1 MSDSVFPI
9 TITVPAEAAGQRLDQ
24 FLAAQLPD
32 TSRARVQLLLE
43 EEKALVNG
51 KPSKPSLK
59 LKGGET
65 ITILG
70 DPTPPPLRAM
80 AEDIPLDII
89 YEDDDLAVI
98 NKPAGMM
105 VHAGA
110 GATDDDRNRGT
121 LVNALLHRF
130 AQLSEVGGETRP
142 GIVHRL
148 DKETSGLIL
157 VARNDVAHRNLAKQF
172 SGREVKKR
180 YVALVHGWPE
190 RPRGTISAEISRDA
204 IRRIRMTTRGSG
216 GRTAV
221 THYEVRERID
231 SPYGKFALVD
241 VRIETGRTHQIRVH
255 MASIG
260 HPVVGDTLYGA
271 AGVLRSSAAPRKGS
285 RKRSRRRTRGEMPSR
300 PRLSREHCASIAT
313 SCMPPRSSCRIRA
326 PASRYRLL
334 LRFLRNSPASWR
346 SCAARNSYNENLHA
360 RSLHS
365 SSDRFT
371 HLRLRC
377 PGRHAAA
384 SAVRTVGHEVSA
396 EAGCAAGERRS
407 GTNASSGTNRRA
419 RDVCRP
425 APSGNA
431 SAAPQTPPPAPADT
445 QAKPRFES
453 GYAGQRRPGGE

>member
-1 MSDSVFPI
+1 MPGSVFPI

-32 TSRARVQLLLE
+32 TSRARVQMLLE
-43 EEKALVNG
+43 EAKALVNG
-51 KPSKPSLK
+51 AQSKPSLK
-59 LKGGET
+59 LKGGES

-70 DPTPPPLRAM
+70 GPTPPPLRAI

-172 SGREVKKR
+172 SGRLVKKR
-180 YVALVHGWPE
+180 YIALVHGWPE
-190 RPRGTISAEISRDA
+190 RPRGTITAAISRDA
-204 IRRIRMTTRGSG
+204 IRRTRMTTRGTE

-231 SPYGKFALVD
+231 SLYGKFALVD

-260 HPVVGDTLYGA
+260 YPVVGDTLYGA
-271 AGVLRSSAAPRKGS
+271 AGVLRSSAAPLKQS
-285 RKRSRRRTRGEMPSR
+285 RKRSAAERDNE
-300 PRLSREHCASIAT
+300 EAT
-313 SCMPPRSSCRIRA
+313 PD
-326 PASRYRLL
+326 
-334 LRFLRNSPASWR
+334 
-346 SCAARNSYNENLHA
+346 
-360 RSLHS
+360 SLPGA
-365 SSDRFT
+365 
-371 HLRLRC
+371 LRLNRNFL
-377 PGRHAAA
+377 HAAA
-384 SAVRTVGHEVSA
+384 VDLTHPRTGQPLSFTAPLPDELTA
-396 EAGCAAGERRS
+396 FL
-407 GTNASSGTNRRA
+407 
-419 RDVCRP
+419 DKLRP
-425 APSGNA
+425 
-431 SAAPQTPPPAPADT
+431 
-445 QAKPRFES
+445 R
-453 GYAGQRRPGGE
+453 

>member
-1 MSDSVFPI
+1 MPDSTFPI
-9 TITVPAEAAGQRLDQ
+9 TIAVPADAAGQRLDQ
-24 FLAAQLPD
+24 FLTAQIPD
-32 TSRARVQLLLE
+32 TSRARVQMLLE
-43 EEKALVNG
+43 EGKALVNG
-51 KPSKPSLK
+51 AQSKSSLK
-59 LKGGET
+59 LRGGET
-65 ITILG
+65 ITVLG
-70 DPTPPPLRAM
+70 DATPPPLRAM

-157 VARNDVAHRNLAKQF
+157 VARNDVAHRNLSKQF

-180 YVALVHGWPE
+180 YIALVHGWPE
-190 RPRGTISAEISRDA
+190 RPRSTISAEISRDA

-271 AGVLRSSAAPRKGS
+271 AGVLRSSPAPRKGS
-285 RKRSRRRTRGEMPSR
+285 RKRNAAE
-300 PRLSREHCASIAT
+300 REAGVVT
-313 SCMPPRSSCRIRA
+313 SETQPGA
-326 PASRYRLL
+326 
-334 LRFLRNSPASWR
+334 
-346 SCAARNSYNENLHA
+346 
-360 RSLHS
+360 
-365 SSDRFT
+365 
-371 HLRLRC
+371 LRLNRNFL
-377 PGRHAAA
+377 HAAA
-384 SAVRTVGHEVSA
+384 VELTHPRTGQPLSL
-396 EAGCAAGERRS
+396 
-407 GTNASSGTNRRA
+407 T
-419 RDVCRP
+419 
-425 APSGNA
+425 APL
-431 SAAPQTPPPAPADT
+431 PPELT
-445 QAKPRFES
+445 GFLEKL
-453 GYAGQRRPGGE
+453 RRPQQL

>member
-1 MSDSVFPI
+1 VSDSAFPI
-9 TITVPAEAAGQRLDQ
+9 SITVPANAAGQRLDQ
-24 FLAAQLPD
+24 FLTAQIAD
-32 TSRARVQLLLE
+32 TSRARVQMMLE
-43 EEKALVNG
+43 EKKALVNG
-51 KPSKPSLK
+51 ASAKSSLK
-59 LKGGET
+59 LKGGEA

-70 DPTPPPLRAM
+70 DATPLPLRAM

-121 LVNALLHRF
+121 LVNALLHHF
-130 AQLSEVGGETRP
+130 TQLSEVGGETRP

-157 VARNDVAHRNLAKQF
+157 VARNDVAHRHLGKQF

-180 YVALVHGWPE
+180 YIALVHGWPE
-190 RPRGTISAEISRDA
+190 RPRSTINAEISRDA

-216 GRTAV
+216 GRTAI

-285 RKRSRRRTRGEMPSR
+285 RKRNAAEREAEREPGSGES
-300 PRLSREHCASIAT
+300 AAT
-313 SCMPPRSSCRIRA
+313 SPSQPGA
-326 PASRYRLL
+326 
-334 LRFLRNSPASWR
+334 
-346 SCAARNSYNENLHA
+346 
-360 RSLHS
+360 
-365 SSDRFT
+365 
-371 HLRLRC
+371 LRLNRNFL
-377 PGRHAAA
+377 HAAA
-384 SAVRTVGHEVSA
+384 VELTHPRTGQQLSL
-396 EAGCAAGERRS
+396 
-407 GTNASSGTNRRA
+407 T
-419 RDVCRP
+419 
-425 APSGNA
+425 APLPVELTSFLE
-431 SAAPQTPPPAPADT
+431 
-445 QAKPRFES
+445 KL
-453 GYAGQRRPGGE
+453 RRPQQI